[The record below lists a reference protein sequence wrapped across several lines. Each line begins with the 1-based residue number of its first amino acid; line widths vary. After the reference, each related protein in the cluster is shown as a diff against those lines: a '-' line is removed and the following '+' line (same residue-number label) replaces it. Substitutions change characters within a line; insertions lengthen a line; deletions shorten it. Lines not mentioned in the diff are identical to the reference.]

1 MWRVSPVR
9 PEGYWA
15 LCLEHSLPSASLK
28 LSSPSISHEFYLLLT
43 TREDYQRLGDGSVL
57 VNAEE
62 INSQFQ
68 LPPLAEGKGPRG
80 LMTVQAHT
88 HMKLPKTGTA
98 TCTYF
103 EMIELTAGEV
113 EIRFIQKDLG
123 IINEIES
130 SLIEFANGNT
140 KTLPLALFKI
150 LSCALKLLL
159 LS

>member
-1 MWRVSPVR
+1 M
-9 PEGYWA
+9 
-15 LCLEHSLPSASLK
+15 K
-28 LSSPSISHEFYLLLT
+28 KDQYLLESIQTFAL
-43 TREDYQRLGDGSVL
+43 RMASRSWR